1 MTEIPK
7 RRNIYMTTRIQN
19 MLTKIMEC
27 TGENASQILSALV
40 IQEFYKLKLHEIVEV
55 KNE

>member
-1 MTEIPK
+1 MTS
-7 RRNIYMTTRIQN
+7 RIQT
-19 MLTKIMEC
+19 MLAKIMET

-55 KNE
+55 KSE